1 MEALEGIGINPPLFL
16 IYLVNFIVLFAL
28 LSVVL
33 YKPVLKMLDER
44 QAKIKESMEQ
54 AEKIKQETA
63 RSEEEIKAHLEKA
76 RTEGQAV
83 IAQATQI
90 GERLKEEA
98 KDSARQETE
107 SLIAKAR
114 TEIQRER
121 DKTIEEL
128 RAEFADIAIL
138 AAEKV
143 IKETVDKKKHRKLID
158 ETLKESTTFKKT

>member
-1 MEALEGIGINPPLFL
+1 MEGIGINLPLL
-16 IYLVNFIVLFAL
+16 IVFVINFVILFGL
-28 LSVVL
+28 LSIVL
-33 YKPVLKMLDER
+33 YKPVLKTLDER

-54 AEKIKQETA
+54 AEKIKQETE

-76 RTEGQAV
+76 RKEGQAV
-83 IAQATQI
+83 I

-98 KDSARQETE
+98 KDSARQEAE
-107 SLIAKAR
+107 SVISKAR

-121 DKTIEEL
+121 DKAIEEL
-128 RAEFADIAIL
+128 RTEFADIAIL

-158 ETLKESTTFKKT
+158 EVLKESTTFKQK